1 MTVTLIATF
10 TALPGHRDDV
20 ADLIA
25 AFAEVVRREPG
36 NIVFDPYTADD
47 ADHDFLVYEQYRD
60 DESFA
65 AHLANPAGVPFNEA
79 LARHIVGEGSHLRF
93 LHEVDRGDRGE
104 GPNG

>member
-25 AFAEVVRREPG
+25 SFAEVVRREPG
-36 NIVFDPYTADD
+36 NLVFDPFTADD
-47 ADHDFLVYEQYRD
+47 ADHEFLVYEQYRD

-65 AHLANPAGVPFNEA
+65 AHLSNPAGGPFNAA
-79 LARHIVGEGSHLRF
+79 LAEHIVGEGSQLRF
-93 LHEVDRGDRGE
+93 LHEVDRAERVDGTS
-104 GPNG
+104 